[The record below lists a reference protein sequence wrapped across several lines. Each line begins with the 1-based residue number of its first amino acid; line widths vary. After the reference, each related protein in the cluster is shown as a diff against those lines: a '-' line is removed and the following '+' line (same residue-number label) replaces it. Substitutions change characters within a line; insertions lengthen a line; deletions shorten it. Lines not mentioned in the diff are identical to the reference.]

1 MNLRVGTFNI
11 RNGVAFDGC
20 NSWLF
25 RRRATADMIGGLDAD
40 VVGLQEAYG
49 FQANYLRRRLP
60 DHGLTGDGRSALR
73 RGERCAVIFRQAALE
88 LTASET
94 RWYGDEPSRPGI
106 RLPKATSPRV
116 ATIAG
121 FRPVDGGGPPFTF
134 VNTHLDQRHEDNRLR
149 AAEQLL
155 GWLDDG
161 PSIVVGDLNAGPDS
175 RVLAILE
182 AGGLRTVLP
191 PDAPGTN
198 HDFTGRTDG
207 RRIDHILVSSHWE
220 IGPAQVVTGRPRG
233 RLPSDHWP
241 VVADLTLTT

>member
-25 RRRATADMIGGLDAD
+25 RRNSTADMVRGLDAD

-49 FQANYLRRRLP
+49 FQAWGLRRRLE
-60 DHGLTGDGRSALR
+60 DYGVTGDGRSARR
-73 RGERCAVIFRQAALE
+73 RGERCTVLFRHAALE

-94 RWYGDEPSRPGI
+94 RWYGDEPTRPGI
-106 RLPKATSPRV
+106 RLPKASFPRV
-116 ATIAG
+116 ATIVT
-121 FRPVDGGGPPFTF
+121 FRPVAGGPPFTF
-134 VNTHLDQRHEDNRLR
+134 VNTHLDERHEANRQ
-149 AAEQLL
+149 AAVEQLL
-155 GWLDDG
+155 TWLDDG
-161 PSIVVGDLNAGPDS
+161 PSIVVGDLNAEPDS
-175 RVLAILE
+175 RVLATLE

-207 RRIDHILVSSHWE
+207 RRIDHILVTSHWE

-241 VVADLTLTT
+241 VVADLTLAV

>member
-1 MNLRVGTFNI
+1 VNLRVGTFNI

-20 NSWLF
+20 NSWIF
-25 RRRATADMIGGLDAD
+25 RRKATADMVSGLDAD

-49 FQANYLRRRLP
+49 FQARELRRRLE
-60 DHGLTGDGRSALR
+60 DYGLTGDGRSARR
-73 RGERCAVIFRQAALE
+73 RGERCTVLFRQAALE

-94 RWYGDEPSRPGI
+94 RWYGHEPTRPGI
-106 RLPKATSPRV
+106 HLPKASFPRV
-116 ATIAG
+116 ATIAS
-121 FRPVDGGGPPFTF
+121 FRPVDGGPPFTF
-134 VNTHLDQRHEDNRLR
+134 VNTHLDERHEANRLT
-149 AAEQLL
+149 AVEQLL
-155 GWLDDG
+155 AWLDGG
-161 PSIVVGDLNAGPDS
+161 PSIVVGDLNAEPDS
-175 RVLAILE
+175 GVLATLE

-241 VVADLTLTT
+241 VVADLTLAV